1 MKAIVAEWSD
11 LLVRRPAFR
20 EALEPLGRV
29 IDAWQSWSDAGRAR
43 LDCTAE
49 TARRVW
55 SAGEPLLALG
65 LPTLDRERVE
75 ALLQPALDVV
85 SAVEDAGGFA
95 DAWDRG
101 DIGPE
106 ALLPTAGSLGSIELQ
121 ERSGLTQEALAF
133 LAVSGLRPALGA
145 WFEGCRDLVD
155 GGGWDRGTC
164 PCCGMFPGF
173 ADLLE
178 DGRRRLACHVC
189 DARWTCARLICPL
202 CSTRATNDFVRLIAE
217 DADEGYAIAAC
228 RACRG
233 YVKELDRRARWNAG
247 SAIVEDWG
255 SPHLDL
261 VAHRQHYWRPIP
273 TIVQLAAS
281 TSGRHA
287 SPTRAW
293 DASI

>member
-1 MKAIVAEWSD
+1 MLNILSRHALPA
-11 LLVRRPAFR
+11 RR
-20 EALEPLGRV
+20 L
-29 IDAWQSWSDAGRAR
+29 AR
-43 LDCTAE
+43 LGATPDFHH
-49 TARRVW
+49 
-55 SAGEPLLALG
+55 G
-65 LPTLDRERVE
+65 L
-75 ALLQPALDVV
+75 
-85 SAVEDAGGFA
+85 
-95 DAWDRG
+95 
-101 DIGPE
+101 
-106 ALLPTAGSLGSIELQ
+106 LGSIELQ

-133 LAVSGLRPALGA
+133 LAVCGLRPALSA

-164 PCCGMFPGF
+164 PCCGTCPGF

-178 DGRRRLACHVC
+178 DGRRRLACHLC

-202 CSTRATNDFVRLIAE
+202 CGTRATNDFVRLIAE

-233 YVKELDRRARWNAG
+233 YIKELDRRARWNAG
-247 SAIVEDWG
+247 PAIVEDWG

-261 VAHRQHYWRPIP
+261 VAHRHHYWRPIP

-281 TSGRHA
+281 TSGLHA
-287 SPTRAW
+287 SRKHAW